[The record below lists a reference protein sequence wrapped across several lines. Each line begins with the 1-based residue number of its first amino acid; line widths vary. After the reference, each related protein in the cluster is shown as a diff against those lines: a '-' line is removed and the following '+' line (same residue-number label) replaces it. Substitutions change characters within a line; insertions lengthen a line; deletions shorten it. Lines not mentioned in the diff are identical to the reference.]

1 MRPSGT
7 TLGVRSAKPPWITPW
22 PSIIPARYIWAITST
37 MPDPHSPET
46 SRPALASA
54 KPASSD
60 HRSQP
65 MTLNRGSAVAGS
77 MRTRSM
83 APGAARRPQLN
94 WAPSKAG
101 PVGLEAAS
109 RLPPWPSTISA
120 LVPTSTTSLLPA
132 DRWGPAARMAAAA
145 SAPTWPAMHGPA

>member
-1 MRPSGT
+1 M
-7 TLGVRSAKPPWITPW
+7 A
-22 PSIIPARYIWAITST
+22 ST

-46 SRPALASA
+46 SSPALASA

-65 MTLNRGSAVAGS
+65 ITLNRGSAVAGS

-83 APGAARRPQLN
+83 APGAARRPQLV

-109 RLPPWPSTISA
+109 SLPRSLSTISA
-120 LVPTSTTSLLPA
+120 LVPTSTTSLLSA
-132 DRWGPAARMAAAA
+132 ERWGPAARTAAAA
-145 SAPTWPAMHGPA
+145 SAPTWPAMHGPT